1 MLIFNQTC
9 QLRGG
14 VGVGVVVLADGRDL
28 EGLEFKTG
36 FGGISFIV
44 TSLFLDPVSTML
56 Y

>member
-1 MLIFNQTC
+1 MLCANFQKDLSIEAAI
-9 QLRGG
+9 
-14 VGVGVVVLADGRDL
+14 ADGRDF

-44 TSLFLDPVSTML
+44 ISLFLDPVSIML